1 MADNNDFAMGYAMG
15 NDNSR
20 GCGNGGYGWGGGM
33 GEWIFGL
40 IALGIFAGDGN
51 GGGLFGGRNNGGN
64 GALTRID
71 LSLNNLDS
79 AVRGVQQGL
88 CDGFYAMAN
97 NINAL
102 GMSVMQGFNGVDKS
116 VCQLGYQTQ
125 SGFNAL
131 ANQLSSCCCETQRSI
146 DGIKY
151 QMATDTCNVIQ
162 STHNDT
168 DRIIARLDAME
179 SARKDELIAK
189 QAAEIQALRFDK
201 SQTAQNGYIDAVVNA
216 AVARLQPPQPVP
228 SYPVPAPYPYCLP
241 VNSGYYG
248 NGGYYGGCGNNGG
261 CCGGN
266 SCC

>member
-1 MADNNDFAMGYAMG
+1 MADSNDFAMGYAMG

-40 IALGIFAGDGN
+40 IALGLFVGDGN
-51 GGGLFGGRNNGGN
+51 GGLFGGRNNGSN

-71 LSLNNLDS
+71 LSLNNLDG

-97 NINAL
+97 NINSL
-102 GMSVMQGFNGVDKS
+102 GMSVMQGFHGVDNA

-125 SGFNAL
+125 SGLNAL

-151 QMATDTCNVIQ
+151 QMATDTCNIIQ

-179 SARKDELIAK
+179 NARKDELIAK
-189 QAAEIQALRFDK
+189 QAAEIQALRFQQ
-201 SQTAQNGYIDAVVNA
+201 SQTAQNGYIDAIGNSI
-216 AVARLQPPQPVP
+216 VARLQNNGCQ
-228 SYPVPAPYPYCLP
+228 C
-241 VNSGYYG
+241 NSGCYVG
-248 NGGYYGGCGNNGG
+248 NG
-261 CCGGN
+261 CC
-266 SCC
+266 